1 MKRENVL
8 ASYKIMYLKLDNIK
22 KIKQNPKYSPSLQ
35 SMTMITTN
43 KKNVI
48 YLLYILLGIDIDT
61 FIET

>member
-22 KIKQNPKYSPSLQ
+22 KTKQNPKYSPSLQ

-48 YLLYILLGIDIDT
+48 YLLYILLGIDNDT

>member
-1 MKRENVL
+1 
-8 ASYKIMYLKLDNIK
+8 MYLKLDNIK
-22 KIKQNPKYSPSLQ
+22 KTKQNPKYSPSLQ

>member
-22 KIKQNPKYSPSLQ
+22 KTKQTPKYSPFLQ
-35 SMTMITTN
+35 SMTMTTTN